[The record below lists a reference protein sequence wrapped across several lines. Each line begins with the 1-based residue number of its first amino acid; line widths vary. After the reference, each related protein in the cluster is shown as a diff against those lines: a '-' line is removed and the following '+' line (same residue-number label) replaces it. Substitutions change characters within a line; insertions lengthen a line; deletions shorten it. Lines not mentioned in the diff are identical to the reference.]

1 MNLEHAMS
9 YVYLVT
15 LLILFEYLVIGYLVS
30 KARTRFKVKA
40 PAITGH
46 EGFERWFR
54 VQQNTIE
61 QLVVVLPAMWIFG
74 YTLSPLWAAA
84 LGLAFLIARGFYAY
98 GYVQTGSGRHHGFM
112 FGMYAT
118 VALLI
123 GAGIGTLKSL
133 F

>member
-1 MNLEHAMS
+1 MN

-15 LLILFEYLVIGYLVS
+15 LLILLEYLVTGYLVS
-30 KARTRFKVKA
+30 KARARFKVRA
-40 PAITGH
+40 PAVTGNP
-46 EGFERWFR
+46 EFERYFR

-74 YTLSPLWAAA
+74 LTLSPLWAAL
-84 LGLAFLIARGFYAY
+84 LGLVFVLARAAYAY
-98 GYVQTGSGRHHGFM
+98 GYIKTSGGRHHGFM

-118 VALLI
+118 VALLV
-123 GAGIGTLKSL
+123 GATIGTLKNL

>member
-1 MNLEHAMS
+1 MN

-15 LLILFEYLVIGYLVS
+15 LLILLEYLTIGYLVS
-30 KARTRFKVKA
+30 KARSRFKVRA
-40 PAITGH
+40 PAVTGH
-46 EGFERWFR
+46 PEFERYFR

-74 YTLSPLWAAA
+74 LTLSPLWAAL
-84 LGLAFLIARGFYAY
+84 LGLVFVLARAAYAY
-98 GYVQTGSGRHHGFM
+98 GYIKTGGGRHHGFM

-118 VALLI
+118 VALLV
-123 GAGIGTLKSL
+123 GAAVGTLKNL

>member
-1 MNLEHAMS
+1 MQ

-15 LLILFEYLVIGYLVS
+15 LLILLEYLVIGYLVS
-30 KARTRFKVKA
+30 KARARFKVRA
-40 PAITGH
+40 PAVTGH
-46 EGFERWFR
+46 LEFERYFR

-74 YTLSPLWAAA
+74 LTLNPPWAAL
-84 LGLAFLIARGFYAY
+84 LGLVFVLARAAYAY
-98 GYVQTGSGRHHGFM
+98 GYIKTGGGRHHGFM

-118 VALLI
+118 IALLV
-123 GAGIGTLKSL
+123 GAMIGTLKAL

>member
-1 MNLEHAMS
+1 MQ

-15 LLILFEYLVIGYLVS
+15 LLILLEYLTIGYLVS
-30 KARTRFKVKA
+30 KARARFKVKA
-40 PAITGH
+40 PAVTGH
-46 EGFERWFR
+46 LEFERYFR

-74 YTLSPLWAAA
+74 LTLNPLWAAL
-84 LGLAFLIARGFYAY
+84 LGLVFVLARAAYAY
-98 GYVQTGSGRHHGFM
+98 GYIKTGGGRHHGFM

-118 VALLI
+118 IALLV
-123 GAGIGTLKSL
+123 GAMIGTLKAL

>member
-1 MNLEHAMS
+1 MS
-9 YVYLVT
+9 YVYLAT
-15 LLILFEYLVIGYLVS
+15 LLILLEYLFIGYCVS
-30 KARTRFKVKA
+30 RARFRYKVKA
-40 PAITGH
+40 PAVTGH
-46 EGFERWFR
+46 ETFERWFR

-74 YTLSPLWAAA
+74 AIWSPVWAAA
-84 LGLAFLIARGFYAY
+84 LGLVFLVARGFYAY
-98 GYVQTGSGRHHGFM
+98 GYVQTGGGRHHGFM

-123 GAGIGTLKSL
+123 GAGIGCLKSL

>member
-1 MNLEHAMS
+1 MD

-15 LLILFEYLVIGYLVS
+15 LLILTEYLLIGYLVS
-30 KARTRFKVKA
+30 TARTRFKVVA
-40 PAITGH
+40 PAVTGH
-46 EGFERWFR
+46 PEFERYFR

-74 YTLSPLWAAA
+74 LTLSALWAA
-84 LGLAFLIARGFYAY
+84 LVGCVFLLARAAYAY
-98 GYVQTGSGRHHGFM
+98 GYIKIGGGRHHGFM

-118 VALLI
+118 VALLV
-123 GAGIGTLKSL
+123 GALVGTLKAL